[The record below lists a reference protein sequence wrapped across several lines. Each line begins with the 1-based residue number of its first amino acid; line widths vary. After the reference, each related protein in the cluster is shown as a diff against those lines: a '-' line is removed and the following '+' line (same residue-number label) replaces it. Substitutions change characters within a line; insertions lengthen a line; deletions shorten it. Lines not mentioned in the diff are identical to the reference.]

1 MYVLALRHFS
11 PNYVPWTKETF
22 WKSLTFTLKTEKS
35 AFTKYK
41 DSHKKDEEDIEDDK
55 ANDAT
60 PTTTE
65 AEDATPTFAPT
76 PFNRHNNLTMMQ
88 FPALRKLLD
97 ITGKDF
103 KFNHIFLFF

>member
-1 MYVLALRHFS
+1 MYHRQL
-11 PNYVPWTKETF
+11 KETF
-22 WKSLTFTLKTEKS
+22 WNLLSFTWKTEKS

-41 DSHKKDEEDIEDDK
+41 DSQKKDEDDIEDDK

-65 AEDATPTFAPT
+65 CEDTTPSFAPT
-76 PFNRHNNLTMMQ
+76 PFNTHNNLNMMQ

-97 ITGKDF
+97 ITGKDLN
-103 KFNHIFLFF
+103 FNHIFFYLPIWYEMSLF